1 MSQLPAA
8 PVGPVGSF
16 PPPSYPPQISSL
28 QSTQQTVLPHPHSHP
43 QSSSS
48 HGHAYAS
55 TTAAPAAQ
63 YASYSAPISSNE
75 SAPSTALPPIQPMPM
90 AAAAAGPA
98 SMWVPPY
105 HPNA

>member
-16 PPPSYPPQISSL
+16 PPPSSSSSNNSSSLNYSGQPGSAPPPRGAHVQSSPSNQSYPPQISSL

-55 TTAAPAAQ
+55 TTAAPAATVCFLFC
-63 YASYSAPISSNE
+63 SNF
-75 SAPSTALPPIQPMPM
+75 L
-90 AAAAAGPA
+90 
-98 SMWVPPY
+98 
-105 HPNA
+105 